1 MTVQVQLADGG
12 YRISGDWEETAKAN
26 AFLAHLAA
34 RAFSPATIRAYA
46 FDVVN
51 LARFL
56 TGEGIS
62 LASVMPADVFA
73 WVDWQG
79 ARRDG
84 GGGGAAAVLQRRP
97 WSIAGRGSPAPVRA
111 TWS

>member
-1 MTVQVQLADGG
+1 MTVRVQLADGE
-12 YRISGDWEETAKAN
+12 YRIGEDWGGTGAGN

-56 TGEGIS
+56 TDQGLG
-62 LASVMPADVFA
+62 LAQVTAADVFA
-73 WVDWQG
+73 WLTGRAPAVT
-79 ARRDG
+79 ARPVPGRSWRCG
-84 GGGGAAAVLQRRP
+84 RGPLRRP
-97 WSIAGRGSPAPVRA
+97 R
-111 TWS
+111 

>member
-1 MTVQVQLADGG
+1 MTVQVQLINGE
-12 YRISGDWEETAKAN
+12 YRIGGDLGEAGKAN
-26 AFLAHLAA
+26 VFLAHMAA

-56 TGEGIS
+56 SGEGVG
-62 LASVMPADVFA
+62 LAGVTPVDVFA

-84 GGGGAAAVLQRRP
+84 AACGGKDAAR
-97 WSIAGRGSPAPVRA
+97 AP
-111 TWS
+111 SG

>member
-1 MTVQVQLADGG
+1 MTVQVQLADGE
-12 YRISGDWEETAKAN
+12 YRVGGDWEEAGKAN
-26 AFLAHLAA
+26 AFLGHLAA

-56 TGEGIS
+56 TGEGIG
-62 LASVMPADVFA
+62 LAGVTPVDVFA

-84 GGGGAAAVLQRRP
+84 AAGGGKVVALRRRTAAASTVNRRV
-97 WSIAGRGSPAPVRA
+97 AAVR
-111 TWS
+111 